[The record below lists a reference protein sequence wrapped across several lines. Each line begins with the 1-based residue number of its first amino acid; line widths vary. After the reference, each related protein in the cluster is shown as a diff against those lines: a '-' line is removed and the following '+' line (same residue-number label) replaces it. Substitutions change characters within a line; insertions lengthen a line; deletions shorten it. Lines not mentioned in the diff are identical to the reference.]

1 MLVATKCEAPE
12 EHRQVSPDDLAN
24 HTLFRSC
31 LAHFK
36 ISSTSPEID
45 RGCLHAILKAAVS
58 HRRGTLQSMA
68 LHGDAPIGGVGRKRA
83 RADEALLMQMRLAR
97 WALLARGRN
106 LLRTWRPPT
115 PVALDPLAKGDII
128 VRAPTFRCS
137 GASWPHLST
146 LPLQMAM
153 CRSTRPGVHTEVSPA
168 ACCCHAANVTYCGI
182 RNTGV
187 LQSTGKLTA
196 APIPLIYP

>member
-1 MLVATKCEAPE
+1 MLVATKCEAPQE
-12 EHRQVSPDDLAN
+12 DRQVDPDDLAN
-24 HTLFRSC
+24 HALFRSC

-68 LHGDAPIGGVGRKRA
+68 LHDDTCPLLGGCRKRA
-83 RADEALLMQMRLAR
+83 GTDEALLMQMRLAR
-97 WALLARGRN
+97 WVLPARGRN
-106 LLRTWRPPT
+106 LLRTSRPPT
-115 PVALDPLAKGDII
+115 PAPLGPLAKDDII

-137 GASWPHLST
+137 GALRLHLSA

-153 CRSTRPGVHTEVSPA
+153 CRSRRPGVHTEVSPA
-168 ACCCHAANVTYCGI
+168 VAAAMQLILPTTED
-182 RNTGV
+182 RNTEWCYGARGS
-187 LQSTGKLTA
+187 LPQH
-196 APIPLIYP
+196 PYP